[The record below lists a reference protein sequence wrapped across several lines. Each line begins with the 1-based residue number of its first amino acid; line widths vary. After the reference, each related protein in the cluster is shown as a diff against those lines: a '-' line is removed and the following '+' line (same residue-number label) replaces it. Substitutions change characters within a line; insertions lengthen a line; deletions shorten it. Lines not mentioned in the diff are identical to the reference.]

1 MTGLRNKPVIFY
13 SFLQNICYNKMIL
26 RKGCVHLK
34 EGRIT
39 KLIGGLYTVV
49 DDNFNYTEL
58 KARGKFRHTKESPKV
73 GDLVMYDEDFI
84 KKVKPRKN
92 NLVRPPVCNVDQA
105 ILINSAKEPNFSF
118 NLLDRFLLLIENED
132 ITPVIV
138 ITKIDL
144 MKEED
149 LAVLKK
155 KLEYYQG
162 FYKVVYLSSKTLE
175 NVEALNDLFKDKI
188 SVFAG
193 QTGAGKSSL
202 LNAIRPDLKL
212 ETNAISKALGRG
224 KHTTRHS
231 ELLEIYHGLVA
242 DTPGFSKLEFY
253 DIDIDNVPINF
264 IDFFEL
270 SSQCKYRG
278 CTHINE
284 PKCKVKEELEKGNI
298 LPERYADYKSI
309 YEEIKTQKPKY

>member
-1 MTGLRNKPVIFY
+1 M
-13 SFLQNICYNKMIL
+13 
-26 RKGCVHLK
+26 K

-49 DDNFNYTEL
+49 DDEFHYTEL
-58 KARGKFRHTKESPKV
+58 KARGKFRHTKQSPKV
-73 GDLVMYDEDFI
+73 GDIVMYDDEFI
-84 KKVKPRKN
+84 KKIKPRKN

-144 MKEED
+144 LTKDELDDLQDKMK
-149 LAVLKK
+149 
-155 KLEYYQG
+155 YYKTY
-162 FYKVVYLSSKTLE
+162 YKVVYLSSKTLE
-175 NVEALNDLFKDKI
+175 NVECLNDLFKGKI

-202 LNAIRPDLKL
+202 LNAINPNLDL
-212 ETNAISKALGRG
+212 ETNEISKALGRG

-231 ELLEIYHGLVA
+231 ELLEIHEGLVA
-242 DTPGFSKLEFY
+242 DTPGFSKLDFY
-253 DIDIDNVPINF
+253 DIELSNVPINF
-264 IDFFEL
+264 VDFFEL
-270 SSQCKYRG
+270 SDECKYRG

-284 PKCKVKEELEKGNI
+284 PKCKVKQEVEKGTI
-298 LPERYADYKSI
+298 LPSRYENYKMI
-309 YEEIKTQKPKY
+309 YDEIKNQKPKY